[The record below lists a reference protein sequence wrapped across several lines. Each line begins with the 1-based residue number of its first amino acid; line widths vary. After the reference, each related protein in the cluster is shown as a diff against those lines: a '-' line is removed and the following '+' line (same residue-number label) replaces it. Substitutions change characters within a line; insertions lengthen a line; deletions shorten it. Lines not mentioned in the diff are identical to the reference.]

1 MQIGNV
7 IGIGGGAWLGLK
19 AADQNKEGEGE
30 ADGKA
35 VDKKTKKKDKKA
47 ASSNNSNWS
56 EHKRVKEAKNALKG
70 LLEGSVVR

>member
-19 AADQNKEGEGE
+19 AADKNKGE
-30 ADGKA
+30 DGT
-35 VDKKTKKKDKKA
+35 VDKIEDQKKA
-47 ASSNNSNWS
+47 NAWT